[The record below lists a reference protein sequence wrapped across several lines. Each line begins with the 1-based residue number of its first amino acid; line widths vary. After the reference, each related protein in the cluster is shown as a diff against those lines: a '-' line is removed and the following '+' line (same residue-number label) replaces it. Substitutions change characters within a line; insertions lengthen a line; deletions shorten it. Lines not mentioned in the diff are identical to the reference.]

1 MMEVRN
7 FMKPYEEYNDKL
19 MIKIDWLSFTIQKFM
34 TPEEVVKYF
43 GMDVEEFKEEAR
55 GLNGYRKQ
63 YTHRTNGDK
72 GLIRVLYDGQED
84 MGVHVDVSG
93 SAIHHFFEAFENKL
107 TCDTPFG
114 DKAIQLPE
122 NFDFQ
127 NKENIVVVLLAYI
140 RRIAKFTRIDVALD
154 DFGPFFTLGEINAL
168 VENKQ
173 MVTKFR
179 TYKRV
184 IEASISGSD
193 LKGETLYIGSNKSD
207 AFIRIYNKAL
217 EQNMADMD
225 WIRWE
230 IQLRDARSEAFVDML
245 LSDELKPVSFAS
257 AAVSLLAGFLRF
269 IELDNANRSRCST
282 CEKWLEFIASAS
294 ALRLSVPK
302 KEASIDTKLEW
313 IQKQV
318 APSLVGLIYA
328 YDGDSEKVIGDFATQ
343 FYRNSYEAQR
353 MFKEAYKRLMDIN
366 EKDSEENGQCGNGI
380 E

>member
-1 MMEVRN
+1 
-7 FMKPYEEYNDKL
+7 MKPYEEYTNKL
-19 MIKIDWLSFTIQKFM
+19 MIKIDWLSFTVQKSM
-34 TPEEVVKYF
+34 TPKGVIEYF
-43 GMDVEEFKEEAR
+43 GMDIEEFKEEAR

-63 YTHRTNGDK
+63 YTYRINGNN
-72 GLIRVLYDGQED
+72 GLIRVLYDGQMG
-84 MGVHVDVSG
+84 MGVHIDVSG

-114 DKAIQLPE
+114 DKALQLPE
-122 NFDFQ
+122 DFDFQ

-140 RRIAKFTRIDVALD
+140 RHIANFTRIDIALD

-184 IEASISGSD
+184 VESSVSD
-193 LKGETLYIGSNKSD
+193 STIKGETIYVGSNKSD

-217 EQNMADMD
+217 EQKMDDMN

-230 IQLRDARSEAFVDML
+230 IQLRDARAEAFVDML
-245 LSDELKPVSFAS
+245 LSDALKPVPFAS

-282 CEKWLEFIASAS
+282 SEKWLEFIASAS
-294 ALRLSVPK
+294 ALHLSVPK

-318 APSLVGLIYA
+318 TPTLAGLIYA
-328 YDGDSEKVIGDFATQ
+328 YDGDFEKIMGDFTIQ
-343 FYRNSYEAQR
+343 FYRNSYESQR
-353 MFKEAYKRLMDIN
+353 MFKEAYKRLMEIN